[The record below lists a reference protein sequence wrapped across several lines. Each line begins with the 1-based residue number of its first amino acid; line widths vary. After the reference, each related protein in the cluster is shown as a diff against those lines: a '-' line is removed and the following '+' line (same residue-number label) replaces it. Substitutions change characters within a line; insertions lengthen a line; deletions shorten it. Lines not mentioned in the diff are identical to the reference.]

1 MNKIVLT
8 ADSGI
13 CAIEKENT
21 KIIPAQ
27 IISSNGISFP
37 DDGRVSNE
45 EILDSMKSG
54 ITFKTSSPLMGDY
67 EDNFQSILESGKDVI
82 HLSMSSGIS
91 EGSVNASN
99 IIANDLN
106 SEYKN
111 KVYVIDSLTG
121 ASGGTL
127 FFELAYQKIINSN
140 LPTQDIVKELNE
152 LKKRIKTFF
161 YVPNI
166 DGFIKS
172 GRDKTSFHLK
182 DSVLNAT
189 SYFAK
194 MASFKFRV
202 DFHES
207 GDLYLKKI
215 FRSTEV
221 KGMEKMVMDIVNE
234 KTINT
239 YDKRFAVIG
248 NLHSNKVNME
258 KLREYLLSFKYFE
271 NVINK
276 DIGSVVAPYG
286 CNDLCGLALLKK
298 KQ

>member
-1 MNKIVLT
+1 MNKIILT

-13 CAIEKENT
+13 CAMKKENT

-27 IISSNGISFP
+27 IISSNGSYFP
-37 DDGRVSNE
+37 DDGKVSNE
-45 EILDSMKSG
+45 EILKNMENG

-67 EDNFQSILESGKDVI
+67 EVTFRPILESGKDVI

-91 EGSVNASN
+91 EGSVNAAN
-99 IIANDLN
+99 IMAEELN
-106 SEYKN
+106 REYEN
-111 KVYVIDSLTG
+111 KVYVVDSHTG

-140 LPTQDIVKELNE
+140 IPTQDIVKRLNE
-152 LKKRIKTFF
+152 LKKRIKTHF

-166 DGFIKS
+166 DGFIRS
-172 GRDKTSFHLK
+172 GRDKTSSHLK
-182 DSVLNAT
+182 DSVLSAT
-189 SYFAK
+189 SHLAK

-207 GDLYLKKI
+207 GDLYLKKL

-221 KGMEKMVMDIVNE
+221 KGMKKMVVDIVNE
-234 KTINT
+234 KNINT
-239 YDKRFAVIG
+239 YDKRLAVIG
-248 NLHSNKVNME
+248 NLHSDKVDIE
-258 KLREYLLSFKYFE
+258 KIREYLLSFKYFE

-276 DIGSVVAPYG
+276 DIGAVVAPYG
-286 CNDLCGLALLKK
+286 CNDLCGIALLKK